1 MSQPQVRA
9 IRPLP
14 AAVRP
19 LVTAVSLALLL
30 SALAIVLFTL
40 LRSPLKDDIAWLLY
54 VARRWLAG
62 RELYVDVVEVNPPLI
77 IWISAIPIRVSG
89 WLGVNPQFIAMP
101 FFIGIVLS
109 CAWWTATILRQ
120 SGGLFA
126 DRIPV
131 FAALGTILLVVPAGD
146 LGQRE
151 HLLVAAVLP
160 YLALFA
166 RSLDGERPG
175 RATAIAAGVLAG
187 LGCALKP
194 RYGAVFAVLECL
206 ALARGM
212 RTCRLKPLSAIAAF
226 GGYGVLVAVVCPAYL
241 QRAVPLALALY
252 GGTDVTFLHLLA
264 NSARLLFGEAV
275 AAALL
280 AWTWRRGMPERNLLL
295 TLVLFAATSTAIC
308 FIDGKDWFYHRLP
321 ATVATLL
328 ALVLWAGSALFHR
341 TVPRRRAW
349 APLLLAGITGLVFL
363 VGAFQRLEPEVAEA
377 VEPQD
382 STVARLERL
391 IRAEHARTYIA
402 FSEWIALGFPV
413 VNNTGVVWTSRFDSM
428 WALKGELWRVR
439 FDPAAAK
446 EWPIRRWVVHDF
458 MTGCPDL
465 AVVDT
470 REGANWIGVL
480 SEDPVFARAWSQVPR
495 DRVVRRPGGV
505 SPHRRRLHQP
515 VGRRRRSQRARRAG
529 PCRAAER
536 RVGAGSAHCEL
547 ATGRRGADPP

>member
-19 LVTAVSLALLL
+19 LVTAASLALLL

-77 IWISAIPIRVSG
+77 IWISAIPIRVAG

-120 SGGLFA
+120 SGGLFR

-131 FAALGTILLVVPAGD
+131 FAALGTVLLVVPAGD

-206 ALARGM
+206 ALSRGM

-264 NSARLLFGEAV
+264 DSARLLFGEAV

-308 FIDGKDWFYHRLP
+308 FIDGKDWFFHRLP

-391 IRAEHARTYIA
+391 IRTEHARTYIA

-413 VNNTGVVWTSRFDSM
+413 VNNTGVAWTSRFDSM

-480 SEDPVFARAWSQVPR
+480 SEDPVFARAWSQYREIASFDGLEVYRHTVAGCINPW
-495 DRVVRRPGGV
+495 VAGGGANVRGGLDHV
-505 SPHRRRLHQP
+505 GQP
-515 VGRRRRSQRARRAG
+515 SGG
-529 PCRAAER
+529 
-536 RVGAGSAHCEL
+536 
-547 ATGRRGADPP
+547 